1 MPGNQNPISLTDSLL
16 NNEGANFFGLPQN
29 FLMGEEMEA
38 SEGKLEVA
46 FASLRSGSKELH
58 LKMEPD
64 GAVALLC
71 DDLDVVG
78 DVVQALSDY
87 LALEDLASTCEFPDE
102 IDSLGKMLVT
112 AEELQSVRQ
121 RLSAEMADHSGM
133 IRTLVVRAED
143 SRLMMDM

>member
-1 MPGNQNPISLTDSLL
+1 MLMYSVLD
-16 NNEGANFFGLPQN
+16 NEGANFFGLPQN

>member
-1 MPGNQNPISLTDSLL
+1 MWLEILRLKCNPW
-16 NNEGANFFGLPQN
+16 A
-29 FLMGEEMEA
+29 
-38 SEGKLEVA
+38 
-46 FASLRSGSKELH
+46 
-58 LKMEPD
+58 
-64 GAVALLC
+64 
-71 DDLDVVG
+71 
-78 DVVQALSDY
+78 QALSDY

-102 IDSLGKMLVT
+102 IDTLGKMLVT